1 MENDRP
7 SGRRPEQIDFP
18 ALWVLTRGA
27 QVLVTVVFA
36 KMIFLASGTDF
47 FSSTLYS
54 FIGLFLM
61 IYLFLRGIAT
71 GTADSGGIHYR
82 VYFRLKAVDWAD
94 VLEVQWIGFRLRAVI
109 KRGRKRKRALVFLL
123 NPLKSLPAYWVHR
136 LGADVLPPEILE
148 RIGALSTVAPPAMV
162 SAPSYPKWMLRIF
175 LGVMVLFLL
184 VILWKLLTVVPRTS
198 H

>member
-1 MENDRP
+1 VENDQP

-18 ALWVLTRGA
+18 TLWFFARGA
-27 QVLVTVVFA
+27 QVLVVVVFA
-36 KMIFLASGTDF
+36 KMIFLASGTDL

-61 IYLFLRGIAT
+61 ICLFLRGIAT
-71 GTADSGGIHYR
+71 GTADSDGIRYR
-82 VYFRLKAVDWAD
+82 VYFRFKTVDWAD
-94 VLEVQWIGFRLRAVI
+94 VLEIQWAGFRLRTVI

-123 NPLKSLPAYWVHR
+123 NPLTSLPAYWAHR

-148 RIGALSTVAPPAMV
+148 RIRDLPIATRPAMASAPP
-162 SAPSYPKWMLRIF
+162 YPKWILRIF
-175 LGVMVLFLL
+175 LGVMALFVLVFL
-184 VILWKLLTVVPRTS
+184 WRLLSAASGAS

>member
-1 MENDRP
+1 VENNQS
-7 SGRRPEQIDFP
+7 SGRRAQQIDFP
-18 ALWVLTRGA
+18 SLWFLARGA
-27 QVLVTVVFA
+27 QVLVAVVFA

-61 IYLFLRGIAT
+61 ICLFLRGIAS
-71 GTADSGGIHYR
+71 GTADSSGIHYR
-82 VYFRLKAVDWAD
+82 VYFRIKTVEWAE
-94 VLEVQWIGFRLRAVI
+94 VLEIQWVGFRLRTVI

-123 NPLKSLPAYWVHR
+123 NPLISLPAYWAHR

-148 RIGALSTVAPPAMV
+148 RIRDLPIATRPTMASAPP
-162 SAPSYPKWMLRIF
+162 YPKWMLRIF
-175 LGVMVLFLL
+175 LGVMALF
-184 VILWKLLTVVPRTS
+184 VFVFLWKLLSAAPGVS